1 MEWNPP
7 PPPGHGGKRRHYAK
21 DDLDHSGM
29 DGHGI
34 SALGEMLRKM
44 NPYAL
49 GNPQGV
55 CETCAWETVRVLLT
69 GGKPRPVIKITPPN
83 EEERLDWHER
93 EQERWKGLKAAET
106 KGKLLKA
113 PDAPRAQAFGEHRVR
128 DAYEGFAKKQW
139 KRQEKFEP
147 AAHRAQAIFA
157 WLSRAEHGEGV
168 FVADGG
174 GHVWNYLR
182 VAGRIFLIDVSTSL
196 FRELTRGGDGRA
208 KYWERGGESI
218 PFHYLDPVSL
228 SRPDVHKAFTIYTCG
243 GPIHPRW
250 RRLLLPPG
258 TSGGW
263 SLESPF

>member
-1 MEWNPP
+1 MDWNPP
-7 PPPGHGGKRRHYAK
+7 PPPGSGGTRRDYAQDDIDHGSMH
-21 DDLDHSGM
+21 
-29 DGHGI
+29 GHGI
-34 SALGEMLRKM
+34 LALGAVLRTM

-49 GNPQGV
+49 GNPKGV

-69 GGKPRPVIKITPPN
+69 GGKPRPVITIDPPN
-83 EEERLDWHER
+83 EEERVDWHGQET
-93 EQERWKGLKAAET
+93 ERWEALKKAET

-113 PDAPRAQAFGEHRVR
+113 PDAPRAQTFGEYRLR
-128 DAYEGFAKKQW
+128 DAYEGALERKSKEKETFA
-139 KRQEKFEP
+139 P
-147 AAHRAQAIFA
+147 SANRAQAIFA
-157 WLSRAEHGEGV
+157 WLSRAELGEVV

-208 KYWERGGESI
+208 KYWERGGEPI

-258 TSGGW
+258 TSGAW
-263 SLESPF
+263 SLESPH